1 MIILVIGDMH
11 LKIASLETGKQFLG
25 WIHELVLKHRPA
37 LVVNLGDTFDSHS
50 VLRSELLAEY
60 GNHVMQICNSRASEG
75 EQTVYVHVLGNH
87 EFYKPNS
94 SEYHALQSLKGLH
107 DDYYVADTDEAVK
120 CWGWSFIPYHPD
132 PATFPKQLGE
142 ICFAHQTFI
151 GADFGQYRPEVGV
164 DMDAVTSEIII
175 SGHIHKGQQVGKVI
189 YPGSPFARGVDD
201 VDQTKGVYLFNS
213 DTYEM
218 TFIASPFPRWRSY
231 IAESTSAGNK
241 LSIDKI
247 HAELTSILTPNDH
260 WVITV
265 EGPKAELGAY
275 LDSSAFK
282 TLRTSYNLQVRAR
295 YTDSQKERVHIKAV
309 TPLDAIC
316 QYVDTI
322 YDGDLDRNLLKQRAL
337 EMMSKKL
344 N

>member
-1 MIILVIGDMH
+1 MVVLVIGDMH

-25 WIHELVLKHRPA
+25 WIHTLVMKHKPA

-50 VLRSELLAEY
+50 VLRSELLGEY
-60 GNHVMQICNSRASEG
+60 GKHVVQVCNSQQATQ

-107 DDYYVADTDEAVK
+107 DDYYVADTDDAVN
-120 CWGWSFIPYHPD
+120 CWGMSFIPYHPD

-142 ICFAHQTFI
+142 ICFAHQAFI

-164 DMDAVTSEIII
+164 DMDSVSSELIV

-201 VDQTKGVYLFNS
+201 VDQTKGIYLL
-213 DTYEM
+213 DTSTYKM
-218 TFIASPFPRWRSY
+218 TFIESPFPRWRSY
-231 IAESTSAGNK
+231 SAEPPSSGNQ

-247 HAELTSILTPNDH
+247 HAELLSTLTVGDH
-260 WVITV
+260 WIVTLS
-265 EGPKAELGAY
+265 GPKAELGAY
-275 LDSSAFK
+275 LDSKAFK
-282 TLRTSYNLQVRAR
+282 DLRMDYNIQVRAK
-295 YTDSQKERVHIKAV
+295 YTDGQKERAQIKAV
-309 TPLDAIC
+309 TPLDAIY

-337 EMMSKKL
+337 EMMSKKS
-344 N
+344 